1 MRNRGACRAW
11 FGPIAMKEGA
21 GAVRIEKRGR
31 VALLIL
37 DRQSK
42 GDAISREML
51 VELGSATV
59 EIESDHGVRAAVLTG
74 AGTRFFCTGAD
85 ISAWSGMDAVEFAR
99 HWIRAGH
106 SRFDRLA
113 QLSVPLIAAIN
124 GAAFGGGLE
133 LAALCDVRVAAP
145 DAIFALP
152 EAAIGVT
159 PGWSGAQR
167 LGRLLPQGLLR
178 EMALTGGRLNAERL
192 RQVGFINEIAS
203 NPLTRALEIAERAAA
218 LAPRAVET
226 TRLVLNAAIGEG
238 REAAID
244 ALAGGLVASTADKA
258 EGVASFREKRK
269 PDFRGE

>member
-1 MRNRGACRAW
+1 MMDGIGAL
-11 FGPIAMKEGA
+11 
-21 GAVRIEKRGR
+21 RIERQGR

-37 DRQSK
+37 DNQSK
-42 GDAISREML
+42 GNAISQEML
-51 VELGSATV
+51 VDLGKATTD
-59 EIESDHGVRAAVLTG
+59 IESDRSVRAAILTG
-74 AGTRFFCTGAD
+74 AGARAFCTGAD

-106 SRFDRLA
+106 SQFDRLA
-113 QLSVPLIAAIN
+113 RLSVPLIAAIN

-159 PGWSGAQR
+159 PGWSGTQR
-167 LGRLLPQGLLR
+167 LGRLLPQGLVR

-192 RQVGFINEIAS
+192 REVGFINEIAS